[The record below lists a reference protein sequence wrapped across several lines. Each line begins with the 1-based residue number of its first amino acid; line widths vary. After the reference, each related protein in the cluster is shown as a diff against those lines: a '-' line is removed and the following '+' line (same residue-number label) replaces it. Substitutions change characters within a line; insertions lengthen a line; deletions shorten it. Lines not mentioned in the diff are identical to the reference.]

1 MKYEQIWNA
10 VDKLAKSKGL
20 SPSGL
25 AKLAGLDATTF
36 NKSKRTRPDGNKRWP
51 SMESINKILE
61 TCGLNFEE
69 FYSLGDTAED
79 DIDCSEPLIP
89 FIKYSQLNKKNDFI
103 ARELNTSSWKKIIF
117 PDNKDMLY
125 AIEIDNEEYFPLYR
139 DGSVILAASN
149 SDIRKGD
156 RVVVYKKDC
165 TAVLYEFVRRTAAS
179 LILKHL
185 LRDNENIEIAISSVK
200 LVHRIV
206 WAGQ

>member
-10 VDKLAKSKGL
+10 VDKLAKTKGL

-36 NKSKRTRPDGNKRWP
+36 NKSKRVRPDGNKRWP
-51 SMESINKILE
+51 SLESINKILE
-61 TCGLNFEE
+61 ACGLNFEE
-69 FYSLGDTAED
+69 FYSLGEKADD
-79 DIDCSEPLIP
+79 DIDCEESLIP
-89 FIKYSQLNKKNDFI
+89 FIKFSQLNRKNEFI
-103 ARELNTSSWKKIIF
+103 TKNIDTTSWKRIIF
-117 PDNKDMLY
+117 PDSKDMLY

-185 LRDNENIEIAISSVK
+185 LRSNENIEIAISGVK